1 MDDLKSI
8 LPKAKVFTFHQYA
21 ENTAD
26 TLSYLL
32 THLNWVFD
40 KNTGHYF
47 CNMGPD
53 YMFSGQMLQ
62 AYPFD
67 PMVFRIIQGLNDR
80 LSVAMNACYAIHFP
94 DGNAILPFR
103 RNNGQQTDLDQ
114 PLLFI
119 AYGDSRYV
127 TYRDIETLEEYDV
140 LVEDGDMTI
149 LSENSQKNYLHG
161 LRAFR
166 NQTGPCV
173 YLTFRC
179 CTSGAES

>member
-26 TLSYLL
+26 TLSYLI
-32 THLNWVFD
+32 TQLNWLFD
-40 KNTGHYF
+40 ENTGYYF

-53 YMFSGQMLQ
+53 YMFLEHMLH
-62 AYPFD
+62 AYVFD
-67 PMVFRIIQGLNDR
+67 PVVFKIMQGLNDR
-80 LSVAMNACYAIHFP
+80 LSIAMNACYAIQFP

-103 RNNGQQTDLDQ
+103 RNNGLQTDLDQ

-119 AYGDSRYV
+119 AYGATRYV

-140 LVEDGDMTI
+140 RIEDGDLTI

-161 LRAFR
+161 MRAYSE
-166 NQTGPCV
+166 QTGPCI
-173 YLTFRC
+173 YLLFRC
-179 CTSGAES
+179 CTSGAET